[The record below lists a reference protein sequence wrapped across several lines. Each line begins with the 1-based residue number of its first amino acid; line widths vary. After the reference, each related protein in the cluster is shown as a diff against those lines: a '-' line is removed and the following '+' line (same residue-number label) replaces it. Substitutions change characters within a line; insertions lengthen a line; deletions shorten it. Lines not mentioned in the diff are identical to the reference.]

1 LPIFDAG
8 PADFDHAF
16 ALWLFDEGTTLQRV
30 QHAVKYHNRPTL
42 GVRLGRWIGEGLRE
56 RRVPTPDLIVPVP
69 LHRVRRLERGY
80 NQSERLARGIA
91 DILDAEVDDDLLV
104 RRRATRS
111 QTSLDKQA
119 RWRNVAEAFALSDPA
134 AVAGRRV
141 LLVDDVI
148 TTGATVVAAAAP
160 LREAGAVVDLAVLA
174 CTRD

>member
-1 LPIFDAG
+1 RSIPRADAGLLADRLDDFDAG

-91 DILDAEVDDDLLV
+91 DILDAEVD
-104 RRRATRS
+104 
-111 QTSLDKQA
+111 
-119 RWRNVAEAFALSDPA
+119 
-134 AVAGRRV
+134 
-141 LLVDDVI
+141 
-148 TTGATVVAAAAP
+148 
-160 LREAGAVVDLAVLA
+160 
-174 CTRD
+174 